1 LAIDK
6 LVGGLAV
13 AKSSISSPRFWRQLT
28 SCIVAYVLVL
38 QGILLGL
45 NGLSL
50 ALSDPA
56 DRGLPGFEICLN
68 GSTGDAP
75 SSADLPRGHTDGTA
89 HCKFCVLGA
98 LQFPVVPT
106 QSLLPFAIVDSGQ
119 ILWPAPDW
127 RDAISLEYPSQRPRG
142 PPLTA

>member
-1 LAIDK
+1 
-6 LVGGLAV
+6 V

-38 QGILLGL
+38 QGILVGLG
-45 NGLSL
+45 GVSL
-50 ALSDPA
+50 AFADPI
-56 DRGLPGFEICLN
+56 DGGLPGFEICLN

-75 SSADLPRGHTDGTA
+75 SSADLPSRHVDGTV

-98 LQFPVVPT
+98 LQFPAAPA
-106 QSLLPFAIVDSGQ
+106 QSLLLFAIADLGQ
-119 ILWPAPDW
+119 VLWPAADW
-127 RDAISLEYPSQRPRG
+127 RDAISVEYPSQRPRG